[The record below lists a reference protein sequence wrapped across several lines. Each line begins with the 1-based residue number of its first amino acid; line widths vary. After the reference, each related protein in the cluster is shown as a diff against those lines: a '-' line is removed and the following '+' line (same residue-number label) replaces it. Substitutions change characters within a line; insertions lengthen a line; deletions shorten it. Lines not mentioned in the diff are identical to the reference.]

1 MSYVHVGLEIVSV
14 SLGFLGGYFVG
25 KWDSR
30 KSDLWMYNEMATG
43 ITAWAL
49 DEISKAEGGDFPED
63 HEITASR
70 NEWFAKDIKR
80 LQNEATRSWK
90 LGLLVIG
97 LSILVFAVAQLVD

>member
-30 KSDLWMYNEMATG
+30 KSDLWMYREMATG

>member
-1 MSYVHVGLEIVSV
+1 
-14 SLGFLGGYFVG
+14 
-25 KWDSR
+25 
-30 KSDLWMYNEMATG
+30 MYREMATG

-97 LSILVFAVAQLVD
+97 LSILVFAVAH